1 MIDDMPRLKE
11 AMEQMDAEDP
21 TVAQAAKDRVAQTL
35 SDAKLSFSKM
45 AELIEQRRLLLRPRI
60 VSGIKRMDQPGTLGD
75 AAFRDTGSALRREGQ
90 SFRQIAEAIE
100 LAARPSLRYEDLAQ
114 KSEPLYEMAREPLYE
129 MASATGPPAWLR
141 ALGFVASI
149 VFFPLLHPIRFLA
162 IALLAM
168 WLFYGLRG
176 CIPIGQQ
183 ALGYFDGVAAVRDSV
198 DKAMSSV
205 SSFVNEYILRQ
216 SKEATAPRPPA
227 PIPSPPAAAPPPP
240 SPAPL
245 AAPATVPAPPA
256 TAPAPS
262 ANAPAAPAPP
272 SAAPP
277 SAAPAGPPVSTPRRD
292 AKGTPPL
299 QSRQRTVARRE
310 RIAIPGL
317 VAAHPSKTLAR
328 ASIPAWR
335 GRVPVASAVAPGA
348 VVDTELLPRHL
359 PFLPSKRGVGGAAAR
374 CIEHGPRLGRGAGS
388 GGSRAGPPIQQT
400 ARSEQSTVLK
410 SRSYDS

>member
-1 MIDDMPRLKE
+1 MIDDMALLKQ

-21 TVAQAAKDRVAQTL
+21 TAAQAAKDRTAQIL

-45 AELIEQRRLLLRPRI
+45 AELIEQRQLLLRPRI
-60 VSGIKRMDQPGTLGD
+60 VAGIKRMDQPGMLGD

-100 LAARPSLRYEDLAQ
+100 PAARPSLRYEDLAQ

-129 MASATGPPAWLR
+129 MASEPGPPAWLR
-141 ALGFVASI
+141 ALGFVASF
-149 VFFPLLHPIRFLA
+149 VFFPLQHPIRFLA

-168 WLFYGLRG
+168 LLFYGLRG
-176 CIPIGQQ
+176 CVPSGQQ
-183 ALGYFDGVAAVRDSV
+183 TLGYFDGVAAVRDSV

-216 SKEATAPRPPA
+216 SKEATAPKPPA
-227 PIPSPPAAAPPPP
+227 PIPSPPAAAPPP

-272 SAAPP
+272 LAAPAPP

-292 AKGTPPL
+292 ARGNP
-299 QSRQRTVARRE
+299 
-310 RIAIPGL
+310 
-317 VAAHPSKTLAR
+317 PSKSAANCCAAQEDRYPWSRCCAPFEDDRPRIEDDRPRTFEDI
-328 ASIPAWR
+328 IPEGIR
-335 GRVPVASAVAPGA
+335 
-348 VVDTELLPRHL
+348 RHSRMAG
-359 PFLPSKRGVGGAAAR
+359 PCIGGVGG
-374 CIEHGPRLGRGAGS
+374 CS
-388 GGSRAGPPIQQT
+388 WGGGQ
-400 ARSEQSTVLK
+400 
-410 SRSYDS
+410 Y